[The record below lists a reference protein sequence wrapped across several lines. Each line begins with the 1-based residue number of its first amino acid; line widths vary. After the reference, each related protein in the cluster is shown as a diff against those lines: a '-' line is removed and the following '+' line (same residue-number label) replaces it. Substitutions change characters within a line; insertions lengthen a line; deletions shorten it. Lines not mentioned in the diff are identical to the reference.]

1 MSLNKVEVRTGLGM
15 LLSLP
20 LDDYSNGYVVED
32 ILGIDPVK
40 ATITSSTFANLA
52 GSQFQSSRRESR
64 NIILKLKIE
73 PNYAITSVWD
83 LRMNLYSF
91 FESETDVDLR
101 FYMDS
106 GLTVDISG
114 KVESCEAPPFSDEP
128 RMNVSIICFQPDF
141 LALDPVVIDT
151 EETVE
156 DLEEFTINYTGKVP
170 TGIQFVLNV
179 DRTLTEF
186 TIYQRPPDNILRTLD
201 FAAALEDGDVLTINT
216 VPRNKY
222 ITLTRT
228 GVDTSLL
235 YGMSA
240 QSNWLMLMPGVNNF
254 RVYAVGAAIPFTIT
268 YTPRY
273 GGL

>member
-1 MSLNKVEVRTGLGM
+1 MSVNKLEVRTGLGM

-32 ILGIDPVK
+32 IAGIDPVK
-40 ATITSSTFANLA
+40 ATLSSSTFANLSGA
-52 GSQFQSSRRESR
+52 KFQSSRRETR
-64 NIILKLKIE
+64 NIILKVKIE
-73 PNYAITSVWD
+73 PNYATQTVWD

-91 FESETDVDLR
+91 FESETVVDLR
-101 FYMDS
+101 FYLDS
-106 GLTVDISG
+106 GLTVDIQG
-114 KVESCEAPPFSDEP
+114 RVESCESPPFSDEP
-128 RMNVSIICFQPDF
+128 RATVSIVCFDPDF
-141 LALDPVVIDT
+141 LGLAPVVIDDK
-151 EETVE
+151 ETVE
-156 DLEEFTINYTGKVP
+156 DLDEFIIHYEGKVP
-170 TGIQFVLNV
+170 TGIQFVLDV

-186 TIYQRPPDNILRTLD
+186 TIYQRPPDNVLRQLD
-201 FAAALEDGDVLTINT
+201 FAAAMVDNDVLTINT
-216 VPRNKY
+216 VPGNKF

-235 YGMSA
+235 YGMTP
-240 QSNWLMLMPGVNNF
+240 QSKWIMLMPGDNHF